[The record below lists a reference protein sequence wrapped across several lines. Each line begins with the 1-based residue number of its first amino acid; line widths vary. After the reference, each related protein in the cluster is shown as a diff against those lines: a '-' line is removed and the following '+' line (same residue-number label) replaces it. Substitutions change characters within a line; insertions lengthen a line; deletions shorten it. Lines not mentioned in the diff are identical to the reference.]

1 MEYTQIKEQI
11 KSYQAEITSIRE
23 HIMSDFIS
31 FLDSIMKE
39 SGEVLLN
46 KEGELFYAPYTY
58 FTIRHLNYNKEDK
71 TVKAHIE
78 NCAQEL
84 PFTSLP
90 VEDILAVFN
99 KLYQK

>member
-11 KSYQAEITSIRE
+11 KSYQGEITSIRE
-23 HIMSDFIS
+23 HIMSDFIA

-39 SGEVLLN
+39 SVEILLN
-46 KEGELFYAPYTY
+46 KNGELFYTPYTH
-58 FTIRHLNYNKEDK
+58 FPIHHLNYNKEDK
-71 TVKAHIE
+71 IIKAHIE

>member
-58 FTIRHLNYNKEDK
+58 FPIRHLNYNK
-71 TVKAHIE
+71 
-78 NCAQEL
+78 
-84 PFTSLP
+84 
-90 VEDILAVFN
+90 
-99 KLYQK
+99 

>member
-58 FTIRHLNYNKEDK
+58 FPIRHLNYNKEDK

-84 PFTSLP
+84 PFISLP

>member
-58 FTIRHLNYNKEDK
+58 FPIRHLNYNKEDK
-71 TVKAHIE
+71 TVKANIE

>member
-58 FTIRHLNYNKEDK
+58 FPIRHLNYNKEDK

-84 PFTSLP
+84 PFTSLQ